1 MLHAHATQHSKHLVR
16 LAPPAAHIQSHIDV
30 LSMASVLTRW
40 ILANGGGN
48 RIAAVQ
54 AASLGGASA
63 DQAKFAAIA
72 ANAAAAAGV
81 APPPEEARGSAE
93 ITRDHPEITPR
104 SPEGT
109 LEGTRGYPR
118 VPESTE
124 LWLRL
129 PEIARDCPRL
139 TFRRGT
145 RSSCG
150 CGLLTMRSTR
160 GCARREP

>member
-16 LAPPAAHIQSHIDV
+16 LAPPAAHIQSHVDV

-104 SPEGT
+104 SPRDHPRVP
-109 LEGTRGYPR
+109 EGTREYPR
-118 VPESTE
+118 VP
-124 LWLRL
+124 
-129 PEIARDCPRL
+129 
-139 TFRRGT
+139 
-145 RSSCG
+145 SCG
-150 CGLLTMRSTR
+150 
-160 GCARREP
+160 